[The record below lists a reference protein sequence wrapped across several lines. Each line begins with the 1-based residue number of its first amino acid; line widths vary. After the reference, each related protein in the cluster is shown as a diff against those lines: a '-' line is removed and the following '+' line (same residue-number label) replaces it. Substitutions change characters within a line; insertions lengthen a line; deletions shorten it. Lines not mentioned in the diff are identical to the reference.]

1 MYEMVTMVFT
11 DLVNSTAVKNHL
23 PGSDIT
29 ERNRLYRDTILYPH
43 RERVENTLANYGG
56 RKVETIGDA
65 FFLVFSNPVQALLWS
80 IAIQKNHA
88 EAPIPTPLGSLQLT
102 IGMHTG
108 CPLADGDKFI
118 GQEVDYAA
126 RIAARASGGQILLS
140 EVTANFIRDA
150 RIDGIVLHYHGDR
163 HLKGI
168 GEAAIFEALYYNKQ
182 PQPLKQND
190 LKAFLTLLTP
200 LNLEFSLV
208 KKAYQTCSPPD
219 WPYPI
224 PDTLEG
230 ILVQLNTMPPGKSKY
245 TKTEHFMA
253 YLMADSA
260 LSQSVSQNL
269 KTWGEQNIQ
278 EFPQLLNEVQESLG
292 IKSTSEEPYLMV
304 VIRRSEQNSATNSTQ
319 RNRYFVDA
327 WLITDD
333 RIQSASI
340 GEQLSKP
347 ESFKETLTFDEIP
360 ELLKIFLAQIAKYSS
375 SKLTIEIFLPLDL
388 MNQAVDSWEIDDEY
402 DFSVTL
408 GSQYKI
414 VVRSYERILPTYLYK
429 GFWEEKWKIAQQL
442 TDIEVGKTLISG
454 DSNNLKKLFVELNQP
469 DIIGLKLTT
478 APVQTGKGSVFA
490 LILKTAIPVALWL
503 RQNLA
508 DNCDEKMN
516 GLLQCYINQL
526 PENVK
531 MKRLDAVKE
540 PPDTHIGHHLSL
552 LWEDPD
558 RLPPDIDYSM

>member
-1 MYEMVTMVFT
+1 MNEMVTMVFT

-23 PGSDIT
+23 EGSDIT
-29 ERNRLYRDTILYPH
+29 ARNCLYRDTILFPH

-65 FFLVFSNPVQALLWS
+65 FFLVFPNPIQALLWS
-80 IAIQKNHA
+80 VAIQKNHA

-118 GQEVDYAA
+118 GQEVDYTARVAA
-126 RIAARASGGQILLS
+126 LASAGQILLS
-140 EVTANFIRDA
+140 EVTATFVRDA
-150 RIDGIVLHYHGDR
+150 RIDEILLHCHGDR
-163 HLKGI
+163 NLKGI
-168 GEAAIFEALYYNKQ
+168 GEVPIFEALYDNKQ

-190 LKAFLTLLTP
+190 FKAYLTLLTP
-200 LNLEFSLV
+200 LNLEYLLV
-208 KKAYQTCSPPD
+208 KKAYLACSPPD
-219 WPYPI
+219 WPYSI
-224 PDTLEG
+224 PDTLEE

-245 TKTEHFMA
+245 TKAEQFLA
-253 YLMADSA
+253 YLVADSA

-269 KTWGEQNIQ
+269 KIWGEQNIQ
-278 EFPQLLNEVQESLG
+278 DFPQLLNEVQQSSGL
-292 IKSTSEEPYLMV
+292 KSTSSESYLMV
-304 VIRRSEQNSATNSTQ
+304 VIRRSEQNSVNNPNQ

-327 WLITDD
+327 WLVTDA
-333 RIQSASI
+333 RVQSASI

-347 ESFKETLTFDEIP
+347 ESFRETLTFDEIP
-360 ELLKIFLAQIAKYSS
+360 ELLKIFLAQSAKYSS

-388 MNQAVDSWEIDDEY
+388 MNQSVDSWEIDDELG
-402 DFSVTL
+402 VPLTL

-442 TDIEVGKTLISG
+442 TGIEVGKTLISG
-454 DSNNLKKLFVELNQP
+454 DSNNLKQLFVELSKPN
-469 DIIGLKLTT
+469 IIGLKLTT

-508 DNCDEKMN
+508 NNCDEKMN
-516 GLLQCYINQL
+516 GLLQCCIDQL

-531 MKRLDAVKE
+531 MKRLDAVLE

-558 RLPPDIDYSM
+558 RLPPNIDYSM

>member
-1 MYEMVTMVFT
+1 MNEMVTMVFT

-23 PGSDIT
+23 EGSDIT
-29 ERNRLYRDTILYPH
+29 ERNCLYRDTILFPH

-65 FFLVFSNPVQALLWS
+65 FFLVFPNPVQALLWS
-80 IAIQKNHA
+80 VAIQKSHA
-88 EAPIPTPLGSLQLT
+88 DTPIPTPLGSLQLT

-108 CPLADGDKFI
+108 CPLADGNNFI
-118 GQEVDYAA
+118 GQEVDYTARVAA
-126 RIAARASGGQILLS
+126 LASGGQILLS
-140 EVTANFIRDA
+140 EATATFVRDA
-150 RIDGIVLHYHGDR
+150 HIDEILLHSHGDR
-163 HLKGI
+163 QLKGI
-168 GEAAIFEALYYNKQ
+168 GKAAIFEALYNNKQ

-190 LKAFLTLLTP
+190 LKTYLTLLTP
-200 LNLEFSLV
+200 LNLEFLLV
-208 KKAYQTCSPPD
+208 KKAYLACSPQD

-224 PDTLEG
+224 PDTLEE

-245 TKTEHFMA
+245 TKAEQFLA
-253 YLMADSA
+253 YLAADST
-260 LSQSVSQNL
+260 LSQSICQNL
-269 KTWGEQNIQ
+269 KIWGEQNIQ
-278 EFPQLLNEVQESLG
+278 DFTQLLNEVQQTLG
-292 IKSTSEEPYLMV
+292 VKFTSGEPYLMV
-304 VIRRSEQNSATNSTQ
+304 VIRRSEQNSVTNPKQ
-319 RNRYFVDA
+319 GNRYFVDA
-327 WLITDD
+327 WLITDALT
-333 RIQSASI
+333 QGSSI

-347 ESFKETLTFDEIP
+347 ESFRETLTFDEIP
-360 ELLKIFLAQIAKYSS
+360 ELLKIFLAQIARYSS

-388 MNQAVDSWEIDDEY
+388 MNQSVDSWEIDDELGVP
-402 DFSVTL
+402 VTL

-442 TDIEVGKTLISG
+442 TDIEVGKTLIPG
-454 DSNNLKKLFVELNQP
+454 DCNNLKRLFVELNKP

-490 LILKTAIPVALWL
+490 LILKTAIPLAIWL
-503 RQNLA
+503 RQDLA
-508 DNCDEKMN
+508 KNCDEKID
-516 GLLQCYINQL
+516 GLLQCGIHQL

-531 MKRLDAVKE
+531 MKRLDAVLE

-552 LWEDPD
+552 LWEDPY